1 MSEWVRL
8 FATAMIWG
16 CLAIVLTFGG
26 RYSGEMVPLAF
37 ILGIAATISTVKIWE
52 SARAVR
58 AGDEG
63 DAAGK
68 HKRDSRFARLVDK
81 LDEDEVYQLEEL
93 LASRR
98 DEEIVRRGQR

>member
-8 FATAMIWG
+8 IATGMIWG
-16 CLAIVLTFGG
+16 CLAVVLTLGG
-26 RYSGEMVPLAF
+26 SYSGEIVPLTL

-52 SARAVR
+52 SGRAVQ
-58 AGDEG
+58 AGDAG

-68 HKRDSRFARLVDK
+68 QKRDNRFARLVDK

-98 DEEIVRRGQR
+98 DEEIVRRSQR